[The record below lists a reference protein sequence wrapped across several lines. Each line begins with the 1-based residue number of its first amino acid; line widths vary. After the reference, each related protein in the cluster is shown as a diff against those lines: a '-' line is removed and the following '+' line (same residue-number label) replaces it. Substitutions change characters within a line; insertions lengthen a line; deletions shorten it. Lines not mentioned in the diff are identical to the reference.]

1 MSTNEL
7 NTDTILSRIQALAG
21 DVVLSHDAPY
31 EMTTLVVHT
40 DNYHDVLRI
49 LKEDQ
54 QLGFTFFTTL
64 CGLHHPETD
73 MPFGVMVQLHNMQA
87 NVRVRV
93 KAFTSDPDPVFP
105 TLTDLWPAANWLE
118 RETYD
123 FFGYRFNGHPD
134 LRRILNM
141 DSLEGWP
148 LRKEYPLE
156 DPFRMDKDDKM
167 FGR

>member
-1 MSTNEL
+1 MSTIEL
-7 NTDTILSRIQALAG
+7 NTDTILARIQTQAG
-21 DVVLSHDAPY
+21 DVVLSHDAPFG
-31 EMTTLVVHT
+31 MTTLVVHP
-40 DNYHDVLRI
+40 DNYHAVLRI
-49 LKEDQ
+49 LKEDE
-54 QLGFTFFTTL
+54 QLGFTFLTTL
-64 CGLHHPETD
+64 CGLHHPETGT
-73 MPFGVMVQLHNMQA
+73 PFGIMVQLHNMPA

-93 KAFTSDPDPVFP
+93 KTFTSEPEPSFP

-123 FFGYRFNGHPD
+123 FYGYRFIGHPD

-156 DPFRMDKDDKM
+156 DPFRLDKDDKM